1 MLQDQFM
8 RVINESLTTLWQDMT
23 DEGIDDDLDLG
34 VIVNAQVTI
43 NKIIYKLN
51 KRDRERLREEAKK

>member
-1 MLQDQFM
+1 MLQAQFM
-8 RVINESLTTLWQDMT
+8 RVINESLTTLWQDMN